1 MSALASQAALRP
13 SRTQRLRAAAREAWT
28 HPELRV
34 LAAALVL
41 GLLIRIA
48 LVATYRPAFL
58 GYPDSGAY
66 LYDAFGPNA
75 PFRDP
80 LRVVGYGEVLRILHD
95 LTAHLGFV
103 VLLQHLL
110 GLATAVSWYLILRG
124 LGVRSRWVAI
134 APAVVV
140 ALGGAEILFEHAIL
154 TESLW
159 LGLMS
164 FAFLALV
171 RAAQPGRSG
180 RALVLLAAL
189 AGVLVGLS
197 MCVRLT
203 GIFAAPVMAVWLL
216 VVAGG
221 GGVGVAAGGGA
232 AGPRRPTWPKRALAA
247 VALVAALAAPILGF
261 SQWQQSRTDR
271 FGLTRNG
278 VLNIYGRV
286 GPWADC
292 TKFTP
297 PKGTEFLCETSK
309 ISTRRGHEYYTFGP
323 SPATKHYTVGQLK
336 LVLSPE
342 GSKAI
347 SSWSKA
353 AILGQPFTYLKAVA
367 RESRRIIDP
376 DAAPGMPGQPVDGY
390 GLGPMNYHPLLISK
404 APDVGVLPI
413 VAANYGEH
421 AAELHRGDVIWFMRY
436 ETASRFHPIEMALL
450 IALALMAPFVT
461 RGPERR
467 AAWLLMPT
475 AVLLLVMPVAV
486 SIYEW
491 RYIPPT
497 LGFLVGAAAI
507 GAWGVV
513 LSARGAW
520 AQRQARRSAAA

>member
-1 MSALASQAALRP
+1 
-13 SRTQRLRAAAREAWT
+13 
-28 HPELRV
+28 
-34 LAAALVL
+34 
-41 GLLIRIA
+41 
-48 LVATYRPAFL
+48 
-58 GYPDSGAY
+58 
-66 LYDAFGPNA
+66 
-75 PFRDP
+75 
-80 LRVVGYGEVLRILHD
+80 
-95 LTAHLGFV
+95 
-103 VLLQHLL
+103 
-110 GLATAVSWYLILRG
+110 
-124 LGVRSRWVAI
+124 
-134 APAVVV
+134 V
-140 ALGGAEILFEHAIL
+140 ALGGAQILFEHAIL

-159 LGLMS
+159 LGLMT

-171 RAAQPGRSG
+171 RAARPGRTV
-180 RALVLLAAL
+180 RAAVLLAAL
-189 AGVLVGLS
+189 AGLLVGLS

-216 VVAGG
+216 VVAGSG
-221 GGVGVAAGGGA
+221 PGRADAVAEAGGQPERLA
-232 AGPRRPTWPKRALAA
+232 WPQRTLAA
-247 VALVAALAAPILGF
+247 AALVAALVVPILGF
-261 SQWQQSRTDR
+261 SQWQESRTGR

-297 PKGTEFLCETSK
+297 PKGTEFLCETSPV
-309 ISTRRGHEYYTFGP
+309 SSRRGHEYYTFGP
-323 SPATKHYTVGQLK
+323 SPATRRYTVGQLK

-342 GSKAI
+342 GSKQI
-347 SSWSKA
+347 SAWSKA
-353 AILGQPFTYLKAVA
+353 AILGQPFTYLRAVA

-376 DAAPGMPGQPVDGY
+376 DAAPGMPGQPVAGY

-404 APDVGVLPI
+404 APDIGVLPI
-413 VAANYGEH
+413 VAANYGED
-421 AAELHRGDVIWFMRY
+421 AANLHRGDVIWFMRY
-436 ETASRFHPIEMALL
+436 ETASRFHPLEMALL

-497 LGFLVGAAAI
+497 LGFLVAAAAI

-520 AQRQARRSAAA
+520 AQRRARSGLAQSES